1 MRWVI
6 LFDIDGTLIDC
17 GGAGRRS
24 IERAFGEIVGRPEAL
39 KDVRFG
45 GMTDHGIVREALL
58 AIGRSYDRAL
68 AEAVLDRYLQLLEED
83 LHGSTTYRVHRGAEA
98 AIELARDHGHAVGL
112 GTGNVRAGARVKL
125 SRGQL
130 WERFD
135 FGGFGCDAELRDELL
150 RAGEARG
157 RAFVTDAEKTLVVGD
172 TPKDIRAAKAI
183 GAVSLGVATGSF
195 SRGDLEMEGATFVV
209 DALDE
214 PLARRVLEGRAI
226 A

>member
-24 IERAFGEIVGRPEAL
+24 ITRAFGEIAGEPEAL
-39 KDVRFG
+39 SEIRFG

-58 AIGRSYDRAL
+58 AIGREYDRVL
-68 AEAVLDRYLQLLEED
+68 AQAVLDRYLELLEED
-83 LHGSTTYRVHRGAEA
+83 LRTSVAYRVHRGAEA
-98 AIELARDHGHAVGL
+98 AVEHAREQGHAVGL
-112 GTGNVRAGARVKL
+112 GTGNVKGGARVKL
-125 SRGQL
+125 ARGRL

-135 FGGFGCDAELRDELL
+135 FGGFGCDAEPRDELL

-157 RAFVTDAEKTLVVGD
+157 LALAGDATGTLVVGD
-172 TPKDIRAAKAI
+172 TPRDVRAAKAI
-183 GAVSLGVATGSF
+183 GAVSLAVTTGTF
-195 SRGDLEMEGATFVV
+195 SRAELEREGATFVV

-214 PLARRVLEGRAI
+214 PLALDVLQGRGVA
-226 A
+226 